1 MVWFFPSVFTERMA
15 HSRTCKRAC
24 SQCIQLVFTVALV
37 SGLRCGGGGG
47 CSRGWAYW
55 STWSLDSGTV
65 TVVPAPVQH
74 STVLRDP
81 RLSLSRSL
89 SHTHSLSD
97 SVSGSNTVLTA
108 TFINSL
114 SVRGRAS
121 PERASTRGKSNF

>member
-1 MVWFFPSVFTERMA
+1 MVWFYPSMFTERMA
-15 HSRTCKRAC
+15 HSRNCKRAC
-24 SQCIQLVFTVALV
+24 SQCIQLVFTLAVV
-37 SGLRCGGGGG
+37 SALRCGGGGG

-74 STVLRDP
+74 SLYFGTLGY
-81 RLSLSRSL
+81 LSLSL
-89 SHTHSLSD
+89 SHSLSD
-97 SVSGSNTVLTA
+97 TVSGSNTVLTA

-121 PERASTRGKSNF
+121 PERVSTRGKSNF

>member
-1 MVWFFPSVFTERMA
+1 MVWFYSSMYTERTA
-15 HSRTCKRAC
+15 HSRNCKRAC
-24 SQCIQLVFTVALV
+24 SQCIQLVFTLAVV
-37 SGLRCGGGGG
+37 SALRCGGGGG

-74 STVLRDP
+74 SLYFGTLGY
-81 RLSLSRSL
+81 LSLSL